1 MYLEGFL
8 HKTPML
14 VIPFC
19 KDPKLTFHPFHPDS
33 PKAITT
39 QDERKQ
45 GRKLQNKL

>member
-14 VIPFC
+14 IIPFC
-19 KDPKLTFHPFHPDS
+19 PTQSPPSDFAKTHKLTFHPQIDS

-39 QDERKQ
+39 PR
-45 GRKLQNKL
+45 

>member
-19 KDPKLTFHPFHPDS
+19 KDPKLTFHPDS

-45 GRKLQNKL
+45 GRKLQKKL